1 MRVDAIVAAGCALLY
16 VGAAIWATQSGAL
29 ATPFDVI
36 VGAKDALI
44 AGICSAWAMA
54 ERRGGVVRARGI
66 AFVASL
72 VILVDALLVL
82 VGGVGPWRTEISPDG
97 SLTTS
102 LVIGVGLVVAGVAL
116 VWFVRRPD
124 MLAR

>member
-1 MRVDAIVAAGCALLY
+1 MRVDAFVAAGCALLY

-29 ATPFDVI
+29 AAPFDVI

-44 AGICSAWAMA
+44 AGICIAWAMA
-54 ERRGGVVRARGI
+54 ERGGVVRARGI
-66 AFVASL
+66 AFVAAL

-124 MLAR
+124 TLAR

>member
-1 MRVDAIVAAGCALLY
+1 VRVDTFVAAGCALLY

-44 AGICSAWAMA
+44 AGICIAWAMA
-54 ERRGGVVRARGI
+54 ERGGVVRARGI
-66 AFVASL
+66 AFVAAL

-124 MLAR
+124 TLAR

>member
-1 MRVDAIVAAGCALLY
+1 MRVDALVAAGCALAY

-54 ERRGGVVRARGI
+54 ERGGVVRARGI

-124 MLAR
+124 TLAR

>member
-1 MRVDAIVAAGCALLY
+1 MRVDAFVAAGCALLY

-29 ATPFDVI
+29 AAPFDVI

-44 AGICSAWAMA
+44 AGICIAWAMA
-54 ERRGGVVRARGI
+54 ERGGVVRARGI
-66 AFVASL
+66 AFVAAL
-72 VILVDALLVL
+72 VILFDALLVL

-124 MLAR
+124 TLAR

>member
-1 MRVDAIVAAGCALLY
+1 MRVDAFVAAGCALLY

-44 AGICSAWAMA
+44 AGICIAWAMA
-54 ERRGGVVRARGI
+54 ERGGVVRARGI
-66 AFVASL
+66 AFVAAL

-124 MLAR
+124 TLAR

>member
-1 MRVDAIVAAGCALLY
+1 MRVDTFVAAGCALLY

-44 AGICSAWAMA
+44 AGICIAWAMA
-54 ERRGGVVRARGI
+54 ERGGVVRARGI
-66 AFVASL
+66 AFVAAL

-124 MLAR
+124 TLAR

>member
-1 MRVDAIVAAGCALLY
+1 MRVDAFVAAGCALLY

-44 AGICSAWAMA
+44 AGICIAWAMA
-54 ERRGGVVRARGI
+54 ERGGVVRARGI
-66 AFVASL
+66 AFVAAL
-72 VILVDALLVL
+72 VILFDALLVL

-124 MLAR
+124 TLAR

>member
-1 MRVDAIVAAGCALLY
+1 MRLDAFVAAGCALLY

-44 AGICSAWAMA
+44 AGICIAWAMA
-54 ERRGGVVRARGI
+54 ERGGVVRARGI
-66 AFVASL
+66 AFVAAL
-72 VILVDALLVL
+72 VILFDALLVL

-124 MLAR
+124 TLAR

>member
-44 AGICSAWAMA
+44 AGICFAWAMA
-54 ERRGGVVRARGI
+54 ERGGAVRARGI
-66 AFVASL
+66 AFVAAL
-72 VILVDALLVL
+72 VILVDALLTL

-97 SLTTS
+97 SLTAA

-116 VWFVRRPD
+116 VWFVRRPAT
-124 MLAR
+124 LAR

>member
-1 MRVDAIVAAGCALLY
+1 MRVDAFVAAGCALLY

-29 ATPFDVI
+29 AAPFDVI

-44 AGICSAWAMA
+44 AGICIAWAMA
-54 ERRGGVVRARGI
+54 ERGGVVRARGI
-66 AFVASL
+66 AFVAAL

-102 LVIGVGLVVAGVAL
+102 LVIGVGLVVAGVTL

-124 MLAR
+124 TLAR